1 MHGLILAAGEGS
13 RLASAGMAIPKPIV
27 EVAGKPQIVRLLE
40 TLDALGCASLTCAV
54 RADVPAVRPLL
65 DDALLRAP
73 LTVIACRTPSSLH
86 TLVEGLAVAPAGPVL
101 CSMVDAVMRAEQ
113 WRRVYREVEAGLAA
127 GADAV
132 LVVTPY
138 VDDES
143 PVYVG
148 RSADGAVSAVADS
161 PIEPP
166 CVTGGVYGLD
176 PGARRAAAEA
186 VAAGVQRMRG
196 FLKAFVAA
204 GRRVSARARAG
215 RVRRDREPAAGSRL
229 DRGGPRARVAD
240 CRSGGEAVTLF
251 THVLATTLGVQA
263 MGLSGRDAALAY
275 AFGVGVDVDH
285 ALKAPFYLRA
295 VGLRDRRG
303 YYWRSS
309 LQEPVAL
316 LWIVPLCWFLGTVV
330 PLVFFAVHVAMDYS
344 VRFEKMPF
352 YPYSTRVTRGW
363 LTGIPDR
370 VKEGVVFAVLLVL
383 NVAIYWSRTH
393 V

>member
-13 RLASAGMAIPKPIV
+13 RLAAAGMAIPKPIV

-204 GRRVSARARAG
+204 GRRVSAR
-215 RVRRDREPAAGSRL
+215 
-229 DRGGPRARVAD
+229 PRARRAGD
-240 CRSGGEAVTLF
+240 GLERARCRSRVRLRGRRGRGSRAQGALLRAGGRPAGQARLL
-251 THVLATTLGVQA
+251 LALLAPGA
-263 MGLSGRDAALAY
+263 GRAALDRA
-275 AFGVGVDVDH
+275 ALLVPRNGRAAGVLRGPRGDG
-285 ALKAPFYLRA
+285 LQRA
-295 VGLRDRRG
+295 VRED
-303 YYWRSS
+303 
-309 LQEPVAL
+309 
-316 LWIVPLCWFLGTVV
+316 
-330 PLVFFAVHVAMDYS
+330 
-344 VRFEKMPF
+344 
-352 YPYSTRVTRGW
+352 
-363 LTGIPDR
+363 
-370 VKEGVVFAVLLVL
+370 AVLPLLDPRHARLAHRHPGPGEGGRGVRGAARVERRDL
-383 NVAIYWSRTH
+383 LEPHPCMSSPRGSGERWTA
-393 V
+393 